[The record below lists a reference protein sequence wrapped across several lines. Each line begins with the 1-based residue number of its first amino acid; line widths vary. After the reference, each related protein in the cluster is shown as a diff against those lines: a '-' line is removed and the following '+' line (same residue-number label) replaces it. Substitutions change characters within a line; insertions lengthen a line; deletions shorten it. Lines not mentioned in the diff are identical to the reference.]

1 MNTDLKQTWT
11 ATKRTAYQAQ
21 ETWNQNGVF
30 LARKYTLT
38 QAEVATVRL
47 TLPKKKTGKIR
58 TSDRGL
64 EFALSWRL
72 SEMPGICYF
81 GGAK

>member
-1 MNTDLKQTWT
+1 MDILRTGSVLSLIMNTDLKQTWT

-30 LARKYTLT
+30 LARKYKLT

-47 TLPKKKTGKIR
+47 TLPKKKNR
-58 TSDRGL
+58 
-64 EFALSWRL
+64 
-72 SEMPGICYF
+72 
-81 GGAK
+81 